1 MEQEAEAE
9 AAALFAE
16 ECAQAEH
23 EEAQSKVAKEEL
35 ETLAAAT
42 SKIKSEAQSMAA
54 AETVIAALAAAADMK
69 VFKEEEA
76 RVRVLFREARKEES
90 LKKQRAEAAERRL
103 REDMAAQQRLP
114 VVG

>member
-1 MEQEAEAE
+1 
-9 AAALFAE
+9 
-16 ECAQAEH
+16 
-23 EEAQSKVAKEEL
+23 
-35 ETLAAAT
+35 
-42 SKIKSEAQSMAA
+42 
-54 AETVIAALAAAADMK
+54 MK

-76 RVRVLFREARKEES
+76 RVRALFREARKEES